1 MSPPRAP
8 ASPGGSAFARFL
20 GIEVLEA
27 GRGRARI
34 GLDIRPEFMNA
45 AGLAHGAIPLAIMD
59 TACGVALTADRDAG
73 VSGRVLTVSFT
84 VSYLAAVREGR
95 LEATAQSLGGGRRLL
110 TCDARVHDEAGRIV
124 AAGQGVFRRLRAE
137 APEPR

>member
-1 MSPPRAP
+1 MSAARGPD
-8 ASPGGSAFARFL
+8 SPGASAFARFL
-20 GIEVLEA
+20 GIEVLDA
-27 GRGRARI
+27 GRDRARI

-59 TACGVALTADRDAG
+59 TACGVALTADRDVR

-84 VSYLAAVREGR
+84 ISYLAAVREGR
-95 LEATAQSLGGGRRLL
+95 LEATAQALGGGRRLL
-110 TCDARVHDEAGRIV
+110 TCDARVRDGEGRIV

-137 APEPR
+137 AAGPR